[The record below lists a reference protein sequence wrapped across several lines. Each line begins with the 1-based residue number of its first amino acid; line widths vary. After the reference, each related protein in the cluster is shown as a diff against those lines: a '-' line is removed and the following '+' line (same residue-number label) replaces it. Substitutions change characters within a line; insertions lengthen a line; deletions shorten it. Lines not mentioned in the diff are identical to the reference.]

1 MKPKLFLANWKMSLK
16 PSEAAVLAKELVAA
30 VKPPADQEVCLFP
43 SFSAL
48 ATVSQIINKSPLKL
62 GAQDVF
68 WQEHGAYTGEESV
81 LTLKELG
88 CDSVLIGHS
97 ERRKYCGETDEMV
110 NKKVLAC
117 LEAGLRPVI
126 CVGET
131 FEQRKNGQKD
141 FIVMQ
146 QLEQALLG
154 VSLTKY
160 DRVVVAYEPVWVIGS
175 GQAVA
180 PEEAWYTLQVLK
192 HFLLNSYAAETI
204 QNQVSF
210 LYGGS
215 VNPENVAGF
224 FGHEVLDGVLAGG
237 VSLVAEQF
245 SQLLKEVS

>member
-16 PSEAAVLAKELVAA
+16 PSQAAILAKELVDQ
-30 VKPPADQEVCLFP
+30 VKPKTNQEICLFP
-43 SFSAL
+43 SFSSL
-48 ATVSQIINKSPLKL
+48 AAVSQIVSKSPLKI

-81 LTLKELG
+81 LTLKEFG
-88 CDSVLIGHS
+88 CDSVLVGHS

-117 LEAGLRPVI
+117 LDQGLRPVI

-146 QLEQALLG
+146 QLERALLG

-160 DRVVVAYEPVWVIGS
+160 DRLVVAYEPVWEIGS
-175 GQAVA
+175 GQAAA
-180 PEEAWYTLQVLK
+180 PNEIWYTLQVLK
-192 HFLLNSYAAETI
+192 HFLLNNYSGEEIAKQI
-204 QNQVSF
+204 SF
-210 LYGGS
+210 IYGGS
-215 VNPENVAGF
+215 VNPADVVGMF
-224 FGHEVLDGVLAGG
+224 DHEVLEGVLVGG
-237 VSLVAEQF
+237 ASLSADDF
-245 SQLLKEVS
+245 NQLLKEVS

>member
-16 PSEAAVLAKELVAA
+16 PSQAAALAKELVTQ
-30 VKPPADQEVCLFP
+30 VKLRADQEVCLFP

-48 ATVSQIINKSPLKL
+48 DQVSKIVSKSPLKI

-81 LTLKELG
+81 LTLKEFS
-88 CDSVLIGHS
+88 CVSVLKGHS

-117 LEAGLRPVI
+117 LDQGLRPVI

-146 QLEQALLG
+146 QLERALHN
-154 VSLTKY
+154 VSLAKY
-160 DRVVVAYEPVWVIGS
+160 DRLVIAYEPVWEIGS
-175 GQAVA
+175 GQAAA
-180 PEEAWYTLQVLK
+180 PDEVWYTLQVLK
-192 HFLLNSYAAETI
+192 HFLLNNYSGEAITKQI
-204 QNQVSF
+204 SF
-210 LYGGS
+210 IYGGS
-215 VNPENVAGF
+215 VNPADVIGLF
-224 FGHEVLDGVLAGG
+224 DHEVLEGVLVGG
-237 VSLVAEQF
+237 ASLSADDF
-245 SQLLKEVS
+245 NQLLKEVS